1 MSARRPPSNES
12 ESLST
17 SGTRSNEFSE
27 SESLRTPRT
36 ESNELS
42 LTELSTLV
50 VQDLKATLGTMVGRY
65 MYRDKPISVK
75 PRLRS
80 SVHVTGN
87 DLSVISSD
95 FNILVGMDRHI
106 NAVDTL
112 LLDLD
117 SKDGV
122 GVIGIWGVKGVGKTA
137 LVRCVYEHISLQFQ
151 DQYYFMNDTSK
162 YSLGRDSTCLLE
174 EITRAALM
182 TTSQSVTRNCDVV
195 KAKFGHRKVLLIVDG
210 VDHIGQLKH
219 ITLIAS
225 WFGPRSRLILV
236 THDKSLL
243 LESGIR
249 NLYEVES
256 LQYDEALQLFSQYA
270 FKQIHVPRGFDRF
283 SARAV
288 FITGHIP
295 LALKVF
301 GSFLCGKNINEWEY
315 ELLRLESSQEN
326 CISTVSSYIGA
337 DFYRRQPTELD
348 RYIGGGDDEGDDF
361 PSYCFALG

>member
-1 MSARRPPSNES
+1 MIFSLFYLFFVWHDREQEDSCIIDRAINYISQHLSASRPPSNES

-17 SGTRSNEFSE
+17 SGTRSNELSE

-87 DLSVISSD
+87 DLSVNSSD

-106 NAVDTL
+106 KAVDTL

-182 TTSQSVTRNCDVV
+182 TTSQSVTRNYCLYV
-195 KAKFGHRKVLLIVDG
+195 
-210 VDHIGQLKH
+210 
-219 ITLIAS
+219 
-225 WFGPRSRLILV
+225 LILLV
-236 THDKSLL
+236 Q
-243 LESGIR
+243 R
-249 NLYEVES
+249 
-256 LQYDEALQLFSQYA
+256 
-270 FKQIHVPRGFDRF
+270 
-283 SARAV
+283 
-288 FITGHIP
+288 
-295 LALKVF
+295 
-301 GSFLCGKNINEWEY
+301 LCIV
-315 ELLRLESSQEN
+315 L
-326 CISTVSSYIGA
+326 
-337 DFYRRQPTELD
+337 
-348 RYIGGGDDEGDDF
+348 
-361 PSYCFALG
+361 